1 MESISLLLFQLKLI
15 VFDHLTVGS
24 QYGGFYFDLFYIL
37 AFLLATIWMLWEG
50 HRNKFHWVSWLLV
63 LAISRLFFI
72 IGTKVISYSTVDW
85 IYFFQ
90 QFEFLPTNEKV
101 ILGGFI
107 FGLVAFWSGVKLF
120 RFPIS
125 SFDTLA
131 IVLPLS
137 IFVQR
142 IGCFILGC
150 CFGTPTAVPW
160 GVRYSFGTLP
170 HMHQFQQ
177 GLIQANTSAT
187 FAIHPFQLYEALN
200 GLLVAIL
207 VLVFRKKI
215 KTPGSTFLFSIGTW
229 ALIRSLL
236 EFFRDPFAHAIG
248 GEIILGI
255 KVMQWMLLLTG
266 IVSISIFYWR
276 NKIALKVSKE
286 NFSTIPSV
294 GRVWIVLMLTVIV
307 TWSLRDWLSVTEM
320 VAMNLML
327 YPAIILSSVF
337 IFRAHTL
344 ESYRWMSLVIMVL
357 PIFLMSQTLE
367 SKEEIESNEEIEL
380 NEGEAYTFY
389 NLGYSSGEFFSRAY
403 YQVPG
408 SNTGCGPNIISEQ
421 FRNNYWNMGIG
432 YGKVKSQREG
442 IFTYG
447 FNGSFGQYKETN
459 ITSNLA
465 NERLLFAVNPYVKYD
480 TKLFGFGAGLYLGNN
495 YWADVFNEESL
506 KSNLSTSAKRSPVFP
521 QAYFRFGPE
530 SKFFGDIGI
539 ANAFP
544 SPFPGMRF
552 EAAIGSGLGLPL
564 GNKFRIGRNTLGTFF
579 QGQVLFSERFL
590 GSATYQWGKE
600 DYYSVGQTSNKQ
612 IFLGLQYRIPQ

>member
-1 MESISLLLFQLKLI
+1 MVAISLLVFQLKFVFSDSLI
-15 VFDHLTVGS
+15 VGS
-24 QYGGFYFDLFYIL
+24 QNGGFYFDLFYIL
-37 AFLLATIWMLWEG
+37 AFLLATIWMLLEG
-50 HRNKFHWVSWLLV
+50 NRNKFHWVSWLLV

-90 QFEFLPTNEKV
+90 KFEFLPANDKV

-107 FGLVAFWSGVKLF
+107 FGLVAFWSAVKLF
-120 RFPIS
+120 RLPIS
-125 SFDTLA
+125 SFDALA
-131 IVLPLS
+131 IALPLS

-150 CFGTPTAVPW
+150 CFGTPSTVPW

-187 FAIHPFQLYEALN
+187 YAIHPFQLYEALN
-200 GLLVAIL
+200 GLVVVIL

-229 ALIRSLL
+229 ALIRSLI
-236 EFFRDPFAHAIG
+236 EFFRDPFAHAMG
-248 GEIILGI
+248 GEIIFGM
-255 KVMQWMLLLTG
+255 KVIQWMLLLTG
-266 IVSISIFYWR
+266 IVSITIFYWR
-276 NKIALKVSKE
+276 NKYVLKVSKE
-286 NFSTIPSV
+286 NFAAIPSV
-294 GRVWIVLMLTVIV
+294 GSVWIVLMLTVFV
-307 TWSLRDWLSVTEM
+307 TWSLRNWLSAPEM

-327 YPAIILSSVF
+327 YPAIILSTIYLF
-337 IFRAHTL
+337 KEHTVA
-344 ESYRWMSLVIMVL
+344 SFRWMTLAGMVL
-357 PIFLMSQTLE
+357 PLILMSQTLV
-367 SKEEIESNEEIEL
+367 KEKEDEPIEEEEV
-380 NEGEAYTFY
+380 YSFF

-408 SNTGCGPNIISEQ
+408 SNTGCGPNTISEE

-432 YGKVKSQREG
+432 YGKVKSQGEG

-447 FNGSFGQYKETN
+447 FNGSFGQYSEIN
-459 ITSNLA
+459 MASNLA
-465 NERLLFAVNPYVKYD
+465 NERVLFAFNPYVKYD
-480 TKLFGFGAGLYLGNN
+480 TKLVGFGAGLYLGNN
-495 YWADVFNEESL
+495 YWADVFDDESL
-506 KSNLSTSAKRSPVFP
+506 TSNLSTSAKRSPVFP
-521 QAYFRFGPE
+521 QAYLRFGPE
-530 SKFFGDIGI
+530 RKFFGDIGI

-552 EAAIGSGLGLPL
+552 EAAIGSGFGLPL
-564 GNKFRIGRNTLGTFF
+564 GNKFRIGRSTLGTFF

-600 DYYSVGQTSNKQ
+600 NFYSGGQTSNKQ